1 MLRKEHSSP
10 ASRGWPLAFAAGAS
24 ATLVT
29 FDRALH
35 DHARKSGH
43 AAATPA

>member
-10 ASRGWPLAFAAGAS
+10 ASRGWLLAFAAGAS

-29 FDRALH
+29 FDRAL
-35 DHARKSGH
+35 DEHARQRGYAS
-43 AAATPA
+43 AAPV